1 MKYCFVKLNYHAE
14 PNHPAKYG
22 GPGVHRL
29 KVSFYRHN
37 GMSLI
42 FKNYTSSVLV
52 GNVEFNPSSVEFNS
66 GTVEFNSTSRE
77 TMRAHILALP

>member
-1 MKYCFVKLNYHAE
+1 MKLDYHAE

-42 FKNYTSSVLV
+42 FKHPDFGKLV
-52 GNVEFNPSSVEFNS
+52 VRLLTKGFQNLN
-66 GTVEFNSTSRE
+66 
-77 TMRAHILALP
+77 